1 MVARLTVT
9 IPTFNSPVDK
19 LDRAVSSVLFS
30 LPTESRVIVVN
41 DGGTEPSLWLDP
53 RLTVVNLETNRGRY
67 FADAVILATLDDD
80 EYWSPH
86 DSDDWSDR
94 DRFGV
99 LLDRAVRSGATVAP
113 MWRHEQKQKPRVQ
126 QCDFAR
132 ADYSNVRHVAH
143 WCTGVYRVARV
154 RQAGGLLLSVRTSY
168 DHALVMSLVKHG
180 PVTVDRRPTYH
191 WERRHGSL
199 TTSRDT
205 AVGSQYR
212 AQERRMIDGLWRL
225 IRDGHDAAQVVADA
239 SSGELHAALDV
250 EVSRLSRML

>member
-30 LPTESRVIVVN
+30 LPDDGRVIVVN
-41 DGGTEPSLWLDP
+41 DGGVQPSLWSHP
-53 RLTVVNLETNRGRY
+53 RLTVVDLEVNRGRY
-67 FADAVILATLDDD
+67 FADAAVLATLGEE

-126 QCDFAR
+126 QCDFGR
-132 ADYSNVRHVAH
+132 ADAPNVRHLAH
-143 WCTGVYRVARV
+143 WCTGVYRVSRV

-168 DHALVMSLVKHG
+168 DHALLMAIARHG
-180 PVTVDRRPTYH
+180 PVTVDQRATYH
-191 WERRHGSL
+191 WERRPNSL

-212 AQERRMIDGLWRL
+212 AQERRMTDGLWRL
-225 IRDGHDAAQVVADA
+225 IRDGHDPVEVIADA
-239 SSGELHAALDV
+239 SGSELLAALDV
-250 EVSRLSRML
+250 EVSRLSRIL

>member
-1 MVARLTVT
+1 MVKRLTVT
-9 IPTFNSPVDK
+9 IPTYNSPVDK

-30 LPTESRVIVVN
+30 LPTGSRVIVVN

-53 RLTVVNLETNRGRY
+53 RLTVVNLDTNRGRY
-67 FADAVILATLDDD
+67 FADAAILATLDDD
-80 EYWSPH
+80 DYWSPH

-94 DRFGV
+94 DRFGI
-99 LLDRAVRSGATVAP
+99 LLDKASQSGATVAP

-126 QCDFAR
+126 QCDFGR
-132 ADYSNVRHVAH
+132 AEAATVRHVAH
-143 WCTGVYRVARV
+143 WCTGVYRVSRV

-168 DHALVMSLVKHG
+168 DHALLMSLVKHG

-191 WERRHGSL
+191 WERRPGSL

-225 IRDGHDAAQVVADA
+225 IRDGHDPVDVVADA
-239 SSGELHAALDV
+239 SGPDLRAALDV
-250 EVSRLSRML
+250 EVSRLSRIL